1 MPRPAERRS
10 QACETRSDR
19 LRFSR
24 YETGEGLPRRFPGG
38 VVHSHHGNTAY
49 LDALEVPTN
58 QPPNASGGRPCL
70 ARWLGVD
77 AGRRPAFRRSRTFG
91 LFALRPPGWWRNRIA
106 DHATGRHSTRTAAPL
121 ATDPA
126 LSVRTCNA
134 PTPRC
139 GLLGAATQALAS
151 RPHLAV
157 KPANLKPQKII
168 GEIPTMAAC
177 WRLGLLR

>member
-1 MPRPAERRS
+1 MQGAV
-10 QACETRSDR
+10 
-19 LRFSR
+19 
-24 YETGEGLPRRFPGG
+24 RRFADRA
-38 VVHSHHGNTAY
+38 HSGY
-49 LDALEVPTN
+49 LHC
-58 QPPNASGGRPCL
+58 G
-70 ARWLGVD
+70 
-77 AGRRPAFRRSRTFG
+77 
-91 LFALRPPGWWRNRIA
+91 PPGWWRNRIA
-106 DHATGRHSTRTAAPL
+106 DHATGRRHSTRTAAPL

-157 KPANLKPQKII
+157 KPANLKPQKIV

-177 WRLGLLR
+177 WRPGLLR